1 MLIGCIGNHP
11 IPEKILEK
19 QPLVIACLVSMEPG
33 FSSTALKTE
42 MQESS
47 SWLGYELIGLILPK
61 DHLSVT
67 WQ

>member
-1 MLIGCIGNHP
+1 MLTGFIGNCP

-19 QPLVIACLVSMEPG
+19 QQLVIPCLVSVEPG

-47 SWLGYELIGLILPK
+47 SWLGYELIGLRWPK